1 MRFFPHRRCSTGCP
15 ESLRARLS
23 GSGKIADSLL
33 PMRSAQQPMATT
45 LKQRLTGGLVLLA
58 TGLILWPLLFD
69 DPYSRRIDT
78 ETRISEAPPLTA
90 EPIVSPQPL
99 HQDLPLETG
108 LYAPEPEA
116 VVPDDSESQ
125 KTESQKAVPAAPVQS
140 GAVVQA
146 EPVSDGSS
154 LKHDERGLPQ
164 RWTIQIANLLDAQAA
179 QQLLERLQAQGHP
192 AYLKPATIGDKASVR
207 VFVGP
212 KLDRAEADTLSRR
225 INREFSLASIVV
237 RFDP

>member
-1 MRFFPHRRCSTGCP
+1 MRFFPHRRRSTGCP

-69 DPYSRRIDT
+69 DPYSRRVDT

-90 EPIVSPQPL
+90 EPIASPQPL
-99 HQDLPLETG
+99 HQDMPVETG
-108 LYAPEPEA
+108 RYAPEPEA
-116 VVPDDSESQ
+116 VVPDDSKSQ
-125 KTESQKAVPAAPVQS
+125 NAALAVPVQS
-140 GAVVQA
+140 ETVTQ
-146 EPVSDGSS
+146 EPASDGSS

>member
-1 MRFFPHRRCSTGCP
+1 MRLFPYGRRGTGCL
-15 ESLRARLS
+15 ESLKANTL
-23 GSGKIADSLL
+23 GNGKIADSLL

-125 KTESQKAVPAAPVQS
+125 KAAPAVPVQS

-146 EPVSDGSS
+146 EPVSDGRS